1 MTAPRT
7 GWIAT
12 LDQFE
17 AGIERFEAEL
27 DASDA
32 AELSRV
38 ETWQPP
44 VGLGPLPGELRQ
56 RATSLSW
63 RMTAMEQR
71 ARDRRDALQCE
82 LDDLGRRRG
91 AGAAYAAAG
100 PNVTHTD
107 QDD

>member
-1 MTAPRT
+1 MSAPLT

-12 LDQFE
+12 LDQLE

-27 DASDA
+27 DAGEIGEV
-32 AELSRV
+32 ELWV
-38 ETWQPP
+38 PP
-44 VGLGPLPGELRQ
+44 ADLGPLPESLRQ
-56 RATSLSW
+56 RAVSLTW

-71 ARDRRDALQCE
+71 ARDRRAVLQRE

-100 PNVTHTD
+100 PNTTHTD
-107 QDD
+107 EEL